1 MQNIPRIFLDE
12 FLETGKTVPANKD
25 VVHYLRRVMRR
36 DSCLVFNNGDE
47 YSACLIDNDK
57 NILIGE
63 KTEHTDPSN
72 NLTLYFAPIKRLDD
86 LLNMATQMGVKKLQP
101 VITNRTVANHINWNR
116 MRKIVIEASEQSGR
130 NSVPELCAPV
140 KFEDLDFSKIV
151 IADERAGHGKEI
163 VNSIDL
169 QNDVYGV
176 FVGPEGGFSES
187 EFEKMDMAGVKTIS
201 LGKTI
206 LRAEVAAV
214 VAISK
219 VLK

>member
-12 FLETGKTVPANKD
+12 ILMSRKTVPANKD
-25 VVHYLRRVMRR
+25 IVHYLRRVMRR
-36 DSCLVFNNGDE
+36 DDCLVFNSGDE
-47 YSACLIDNDK
+47 YNARLVDNDK
-57 NILIGE
+57 NILIGD
-63 KTEHTDPSN
+63 KTDHTDPSN
-72 NLTLYFAPIKRLDD
+72 NLTLYFAPIKRMDD

-101 VITNRTVANHINWNR
+101 VITQRTVANHINWER

-130 NSVPELCAPV
+130 NSVPELCAPM

-151 IADERAGHGKEI
+151 VADERAGHGKEI
-163 VNSIDL
+163 DNTFDVK
-169 QNDVYGV
+169 NDIYGV

-187 EFEKMDMAGVKTIS
+187 EFAKMDSFGVNTIS

>member
-12 FLETGKTVPANKD
+12 ILMSGKTVPANKD
-25 VVHYLRRVMRR
+25 IVHYLRRVMRR
-36 DSCLVFNNGDE
+36 DDCLVFNSGDE
-47 YSACLIDNDK
+47 YNARLVDNDK
-57 NILIGE
+57 NILIGD
-63 KTEHTDPSN
+63 KTDHTDPSN
-72 NLTLYFAPIKRLDD
+72 NLTLYFAPIKRMDD

-101 VITNRTVANHINWNR
+101 VITQRTVANHINWER

-130 NSVPELCAPV
+130 NSVPELCAPM

-151 IADERAGHGKEI
+151 VADERAGHGKEI
-163 VNSIDL
+163 DNTFDVK
-169 QNDVYGV
+169 NDIYGV

-187 EFEKMDMAGVKTIS
+187 EFEKMDSFGVNTIS